1 MALVNVPTVTSASS
15 SRQIVI
21 TPGSSTTIL
30 YTVPA
35 GKTFVGSMVIYN
47 SAYPQINGTYLL
59 TISSWP
65 SGQNP
70 LVIPL
75 TLVANTTVQNGSSS
89 YQSWT
94 LIGTES

>member
-1 MALVNVPTVTSASS
+1 MALVNVPTVAASASS
-15 SRQIVI
+15 KQIVI
-21 TPGSSTTIL
+21 TPGSSTSIL

-35 GKTFVGSMVIYN
+35 GKAFVGSFVIYN
-47 SAYPQINGTYLL
+47 TSYPQINGTYLL

-70 LVIPL
+70 LNVPV
-75 TLVANTTVQNGSSS
+75 TLVAGTTVQNGSSS

-94 LIGTES
+94 MIGTES